1 MGQEI
6 DKLKFTEQDFAHF
19 KQRLEVETQLLRTWF
34 EDGYFPDTDCMG
46 GFELEAWLLNHDL
59 SPAAINTL
67 FLAGMDSHLLTP
79 ELAKFNIEINNQPL
93 TLNDDCLSQFEKDL
107 TAHWIDCSRTA
118 EELDAKL
125 VMIGIPP
132 NLRDADLNLRNMSAL
147 KRYQALNEQVL
158 KMRGGKPLTL
168 NIDGHEHLESQ
179 HNDVMLEAAATSF
192 QIHIKVPQQAAKDV
206 YNASIIAS
214 APIVAVSANSPYLF
228 GKQLW
233 EETRIPLFEQ
243 AVEVGG
249 HKDKNAGPHR
259 RVSFGTGY
267 AENSLFDCFAENLE
281 AFPVLLPIEI
291 DEPPEKLSHLQLHNG
306 TIWRW
311 NRPLIGFNTDGKPHM
326 RIEHRVIPA
335 GPSMKDAIANAA
347 FYFGLTISL
356 SKDTLQVPQNMAF
369 NVAKNNFYAAA
380 KHGLDTE
387 IMWLDGK
394 SHHIDKLILEQLLPL
409 AHDGLRQLNI
419 KDDDCNHYLNIIEQ
433 RTIKKQNGSAWQR
446 GFIKKYGKDF
456 NQLMTQYIKNQAI
469 GHPVHDWE
477 I

>member
-6 DKLKFTEQDFAHF
+6 DKLEFTEQDFANF
-19 KQRLEVETQLLRTWF
+19 KQRLEAETRLLHEWF
-34 EDGYFPDTDCMG
+34 EDDHFPHTDYMG

-59 SPAAINTL
+59 SPAPINTL

-107 TAHWIDCSRTA
+107 SAHWIDCSRTA

-132 NLRDADLNLRNMSAL
+132 NLRDEALNLRNMSSL

-158 KMRGGKPLTL
+158 KMRGGKPLAL
-168 NIDGHEHLESQ
+168 NIDGHEHLESM

-192 QIHIKVPQQAAKDV
+192 QIHIKVPQQAAKAV

-214 APIVAVSANSPYLF
+214 APLVAVSANSPYLF

-249 HKDKNAGPHR
+249 HNDKSAGLHR

-281 AFPVLLPIEI
+281 KFPILLPI
-291 DEPPEKLSHLQLHNG
+291 DTGEPPEKLSHLQLHNG

-311 NRPLIGFNTDGKPHM
+311 NRPLIGFSANGKPHL

-335 GPSMKDAIANAA
+335 GPSMKDEIANAA
-347 FYFGLTISL
+347 FYFGLAISL
-356 SKDTLQVPQNMAF
+356 SKDTLQVQQKIAF
-369 NVAKNNFYAAA
+369 NVAKSNFYGAA
-380 KHGLDTE
+380 KNGLNAE
-387 IMWLDGK
+387 MIWLDGK
-394 SHHIDKLILEQLLPL
+394 SHNIDKLILEQLLPL
-409 AHDGLRQLNI
+409 AYAGLRQLNI
-419 KDDDCNHYLNIIEQ
+419 KDDDCKHYLQIIEN
-433 RTIKKQNGSAWQR
+433 RTLKKQNGSAWQR

-456 NQLMTQYIKNQAI
+456 DQLMTQYIKNQAT
-469 GHPVHDWE
+469 GHAIHDWE